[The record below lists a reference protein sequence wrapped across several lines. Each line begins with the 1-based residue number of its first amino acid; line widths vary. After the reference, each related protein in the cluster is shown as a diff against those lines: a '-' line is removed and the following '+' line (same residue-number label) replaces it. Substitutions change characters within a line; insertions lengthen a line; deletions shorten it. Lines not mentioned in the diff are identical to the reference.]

1 MAALLGRRLDDEFIL
16 RPPPTGAPEALGV
29 DSHTP
34 RWYLCHVSGLYEG
47 RMAFDPAIQKLE
59 SPKVLRFFA
68 ERLRSA

>member
-1 MAALLGRRLDDEFIL
+1 M
-16 RPPPTGAPEALGV
+16 